1 MERRLRAAV
10 AALAVGFG
18 CLAAPPPAA
27 AQGAD
32 AALDARLRSIET
44 AFRRGDASGVR
55 SSSAATGKVR
65 VDLRE
70 LTNGPGSY
78 GPRQLEV
85 VFTKIF
91 EGQATREF
99 GFRREDVR
107 VAGPG
112 TAFARGRWVRSAGDR
127 ESTDTLTFTLRE
139 ESGQWRIHEI
149 RTSR

>member
-1 MERRLRAAV
+1 MATLAV
-10 AALAVGFG
+10 AVG
-18 CLAAPPPAA
+18 CLAGPLGAA
-27 AQGAD
+27 AQEAD
-32 AALDARLRSIET
+32 AALSERLRSIET
-44 AFRRGDASGVR
+44 AFRRGDASALR

-91 EGQATREF
+91 EGQQTRAF
-99 GFRREDVR
+99 SFRKEDVT
-107 VAGPG
+107 VAAPG
-112 TAFARGRWVRSAGDR
+112 TAFARGQWVRGAGAR
-127 ESTDTLTFTLRE
+127 ESKDTLTFTLRD